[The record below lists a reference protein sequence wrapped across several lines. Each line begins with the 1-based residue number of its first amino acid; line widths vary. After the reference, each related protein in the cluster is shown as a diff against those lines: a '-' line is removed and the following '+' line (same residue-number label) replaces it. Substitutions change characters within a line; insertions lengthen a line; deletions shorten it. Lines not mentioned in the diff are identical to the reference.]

1 MRDTLFDLPRII
13 VKRKRI
19 HRDRDYKLDRIMR
32 ETRKYIKNKFPQR
45 IDGETR
51 DEYNQLI
58 EDETKLE
65 VAYRLR
71 KIAEKLEQEANQR
84 KQY

>member
-1 MRDTLFDLPRII
+1 M
-13 VKRKRI
+13 
-19 HRDRDYKLDRIMR
+19 
-32 ETRKYIKNKFPQR
+32 QR
-45 IDGETR
+45 VDGETR